1 MTLAHNS
8 CANAPRQTISI
19 GLFLSLGAFFVGG
32 LLVEVLEVFNREG
45 RERGIIN
52 WQVGDGPGQAG
63 RPLAV
68 QPSEMRPFSMPTS
81 VFLEMPSAKAVAV
94 CVRPYSARTAF
105 RWSPHNRMASARFKT
120 RLASSLRP
128 KQQWCN
134 FTPLYMRGQIPH
146 RADAVI
152 CYTTQRFGRASDEA
166 DGRSA
171 RLLS

>member
-1 MTLAHNS
+1 MFCWISKPRLLSMTNHQAAGAASLDATEAPS
-8 CANAPRQTISI
+8 NAKGRSASAKPTPRAASRTR
-19 GLFLSLGAFFVGG
+19 LSR
-32 LLVEVLEVFNREG
+32 NRLH
-45 RERGIIN
+45 R
-52 WQVGDGPGQAG
+52 AT
-63 RPLAV
+63 LAV

-152 CYTTQRFGRASDEA
+152 CYTTQRFGRASGEA